1 MKMAARHGAL
11 VLICVLGITPTL
23 DAAALDLELQGPS
36 SPRLEEFRLRLMEV
50 LPASLR
56 FALGGRIVVRFEP
69 LAGAELAALATCP
82 EGPSPIERVQLG
94 KIARRFLRG
103 ASYLLTLDLGF
114 LREIE
119 KGPEE
124 SLQYGC
130 GHRSLYRLALA
141 TAVHEVAHAYDR
153 LGRPPERA
161 LQDQIAACTERW
173 QGEDSPAEECRQ
185 ALAARRTVS
194 DRLPFLLVMGL
205 ADTPSH
211 SGERSVDP
219 REYASPEERLAVNM
233 EHFLLDPE
241 FACRRPAIHGFLAS
255 HFGHDPFPDRACKIN
270 TKVHVAAASFSPERW
285 AVTSLDPSRVHE
297 VHYLMA
303 GRGPQI
309 MSHWGHAMLRIVT
322 CAPHRTAPG
331 PDCLEDVN
339 HHVVVSYRAN
349 VTGTTVSTWA
359 GLTGGYPS
367 QLFLLKMMDVVD
379 EYTVGEGREVFS
391 IPLRL
396 TPEELGRLL
405 KLVLERTWQYKNRY
419 FFIGNN
425 CGTEALNLLRAAV
438 WPRPFSRYAAL
449 PVAPTG
455 VRAMLRDHGLSD
467 ESVLGREGARG
478 RYHFRS
484 IHQTGEESFR
494 RLTRLARRVGVAI
507 PGSSKQLISGSSPR
521 QRRDLFERIRSTA
534 PDQAQEAALYFY
546 ELELLAR
553 NQLTV
558 LAERRALEL
567 VEQSAGARDGGLAE
581 RATRIQRQRSSLEP
595 WSLAPTGYGIPDAEE
610 FSRIDAAPLLKD
622 LSREVDS
629 FLATIEAGLG
639 DVVKAGEESSLNM
652 ARFLRIAAP
661 SGQGIVDRMSRPEAG
676 EERVG
681 GARGSQPNVH

>member
-1 MKMAARHGAL
+1 MPAPVGGL
-11 VLICVLGITPTL
+11 VLSFFLTL
-23 DAAALDLELQGPS
+23 APIADAFALDLELQGPS
-36 SPRLEEFRLRLMEV
+36 SPGLEEFRRRLIGV
-50 LPASLR
+50 LPGSLKS
-56 FALGGRIVVRFEP
+56 ALEGRIVVRFEP
-69 LAGAELAALATCP
+69 LAGAELASLATCP
-82 EGPSPIERVQLG
+82 AAFEKVQLG
-94 KIARRFLRG
+94 KIARRLFRRT
-103 ASYLLTLDLGF
+103 SYVLTLDQGF

-141 TAVHEVAHAYDR
+141 TAVHEIAHAYDL
-153 LGRPPERA
+153 LGRPLERE
-161 LQDQIAACTERW
+161 LQDQIAGCLGQRN
-173 QGEDSPAEECRQ
+173 QEDSPTNECRQ
-185 ALAARRTVS
+185 ALGARRTVS
-194 DRLPFLLVMGL
+194 DRLPFLLVTGL

-211 SGERSVDP
+211 AGERSVNP
-219 REYASPEERLAVNM
+219 REYTSSSERLAVNM

-241 FACRRPAIHGFLAS
+241 FACRRPAFHEFLAS
-255 HFGHDPFPDRACKIN
+255 HFGHDPFPDRGCTIN

-322 CAPHRTAPG
+322 CAPHRAAPG
-331 PDCLEDVN
+331 PDCLEDVS
-339 HHVVVSYRAN
+339 HHVVVSFRAN
-349 VTGTTVSTWA
+349 VTGTTVSSWA

-379 EYTVGEGREVFS
+379 EYAVGEGREVFS

-396 TPEELGRLL
+396 TAEELGRLL
-405 KLVLERTWQYKNRY
+405 KLVLERSWQYKNRY

-438 WPRPFSRYAAL
+438 WPRPFSLYAAL

-455 VRAMLRDHGLSD
+455 VRASLRDHGLSD

-494 RLTRLARRVGVAI
+494 RLTRIAQSAGVAT
-507 PGSSKQLISGSSPR
+507 PRTSKQLISGSSPR
-521 QRRDLFERIRSTA
+521 QRRDLFERIQSTA
-534 PDQAQEAALYFY
+534 PDRAQEAALCFY

-567 VEQSAGARDGGLAE
+567 VEQSAEARDGGLAE

-595 WSLAPTGYGIPDAEE
+595 WSLAPAGYGIPGEEE

-622 LSREVDS
+622 LSREIDS